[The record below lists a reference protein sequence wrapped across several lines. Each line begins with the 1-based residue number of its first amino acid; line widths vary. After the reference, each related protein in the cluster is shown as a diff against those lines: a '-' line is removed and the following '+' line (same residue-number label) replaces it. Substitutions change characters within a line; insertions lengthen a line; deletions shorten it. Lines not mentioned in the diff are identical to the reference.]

1 MKTTIFASILFVS
14 VLLST
19 SNLFAQHP
27 MDHKAGRG
35 EGSNKEMHGGIPNL
49 TEEQKTKIKDIH
61 LALSKEVQ
69 PLRNQ
74 LGELKA
80 RQKTLSTLDNP
91 DMKAINANIDEITK
105 VMNQLMKSR
114 AAFRQKV
121 RALLT
126 DEQKVWF
133 DSHPMHKNHRGMR
146 EPQMGRGHMEGHQ
159 MGRADHM
166 EEHQTDETHTQK

>member
-69 PLRNQ
+69 PLRNR

-80 RQKTLSTLDNP
+80 KQHTLTTSDKP
-91 DMKAINANIDEITK
+91 DMIAINANIDEITK
-105 VMNQLMKSR
+105 VTNQLMKSK
-114 AAFRQKV
+114 AAHHQQI

-126 DEQKVWF
+126 DEQKVWL
-133 DSHPMHKNHRGMR
+133 DSHPFRKGEYR
-146 EPQMGRGHMEGHQ
+146 HMKC
-159 MGRADHM
+159 DHM
-166 EEHQTDETHTQK
+166 KCDMNQHQGKMQEKE

>member
-1 MKTTIFASILFVS
+1 MKTTNFIATIAIALMLTGTGS
-14 VLLST
+14 
-19 SNLFAQHP
+19 LFAQPSKSEMKKTEFH
-27 MDHKAGRG
+27 
-35 EGSNKEMHGGIPNL
+35 KEMHNGIPNM
-49 TEEQKTKIKDIH
+49 TEDQKAKMKDLH
-61 LALSKEVQ
+61 VAFYKEVQ

>member
-19 SNLFAQHP
+19 SNLIAQNP
-27 MDHKAGRG
+27 MEHKVGRG

-69 PLRNQ
+69 PLRNR

-80 RQKTLSTLDNP
+80 KQRTLTTSDKP
-91 DMKAINANIDEITK
+91 DMSAINANIDEITK
-105 VMNQLMKSR
+105 TTNQLMKSR
-114 AAFRQKV
+114 AAHHQQV

-133 DSHPMHKNHRGMR
+133 DSHPTRKGGH
-146 EPQMGRGHMEGHQ
+146 GHMKC
-159 MGRADHM
+159 DHM
-166 EEHQTDETHTQK
+166 KCNMNQHHGKMQEKE